1 MTYPDFAEALQA
13 RICADLEAEKIAH
26 TPRKYRAADEGRS
39 DKILEARTAALE
51 EALAKGEVLGEQ
63 RRQEAETSAKK
74 IAELEARIAT
84 LQQTIVKAEALGEQ
98 QRQEAQAAAKRVDH
112 LVVELVAMTGEF
124 VGMSKRVAE
133 QTAAMD
139 KLRAELDCYRSRS

>member
-1 MTYPDFAEALQA
+1 MTSPDFAEALQA

-26 TPRKYRAADEGRS
+26 TPLKYRVADGQGSE
-39 DKILEARTAALE
+39 KILELRSAALE
-51 EALAKGEVLGEQ
+51 EALAKAQSLGAQ
-63 RRQEAETSAKK
+63 QAQEAETAVKK

-84 LQQTIVKAEALGEQ
+84 LQQTIVKAEALCEQ
-98 QRQEAQAAAKRVDH
+98 QRQEVQAAAKRVDH

-139 KLRAELDCYRSRS
+139 KLRAELDYYRSRS

>member
-1 MTYPDFAEALQA
+1 MTSSDFAETLQA

-26 TPRKYRAADEGRS
+26 TPLKYRLADGQRS
-39 DKILEARTAALE
+39 DKVLELRTAALE
-51 EALAKGEVLGEQ
+51 EALAKAESVGEQ
-63 RRQEAETSAKK
+63 RAQEAETAAKK

-84 LQQTIVKAEALGEQ
+84 LQQTIVKAEALAEQ

-139 KLRAELDCYRSRS
+139 KLRAELDYYRSRS